1 MRIHTSHSKKPNS
14 QALPQPQNT
23 SSPQSMVIS
32 PLQAKSNEE
41 GLAEWKAQQ
50 EKWARLGSPW
60 MNKVPNPSGDLAQPW
75 IQQKLPIKASNN
87 WYQQGAE
94 RLTVQRLPLIQL
106 QPIHSPHGNR
116 TGIPERL
123 KAGLEHLSGMDLSQV
138 QVHRNSAKPAQ
149 VNALAYAQ
157 GTNIHLGPGQ
167 ETHLPHEGWHVVQQ
181 MQGRVRP
188 TTTVNGYGVNNHQ
201 HLEYEADIMGQKA
214 AQMRTQSIIQQA
226 ALSVDPAYPRKSTD
240 YATSNLSGIPI
251 QCFSK
256 SDLKNGLGSEFR
268 EKHVANVNFPSLD
281 SRDKQE
287 NVIESVYY
295 NRPRD
300 DRKPMNTVFFASPE
314 SIEQD
319 LRSNI
324 NGDDV
329 DYNTEY
335 TTQNTYPAITV
346 LRVFQEKKD
355 KYARAQIQHGQAK
368 PCVKVNK
375 GDGTPSFNHLQK
387 TEPRQLGN
395 TIDLLEE

>member
-14 QALPQPQNT
+14 QALPQPQKA
-23 SSPQSMVIS
+23 SSPQSMVMS

-41 GLAEWKAQQ
+41 GLAEWEAQR

-60 MNKVPNPSGDLAQPW
+60 MHKVPNPSGDLAQPW
-75 IQQKLPIKASNN
+75 IQQKLPIKAPHHTS
-87 WYQQGAE
+87 QQGAE
-94 RLTVQRLPLIQL
+94 SVIAQRFPLIQRQL
-106 QPIHSPHGNR
+106 TTSPCGNR

-123 KAGLEHLSGMDLSQV
+123 KSGLEHLSGMDLSQV
-138 QVHRNSAKPAQ
+138 KVHHNSAKPAQ

-157 GTNIHLGPGQ
+157 GTDIHLGPGQ
-167 ETHLPHEGWHVVQQ
+167 ETYLPHEGWHVVQQ

-188 TTTVNGYGVNNHQ
+188 TTTVNGYCVNNHQ
-201 HLEYEADIMGQKA
+201 HLEHEADMMGQKA
-214 AQMRTQSIIQQA
+214 AQMRTKSIIQQA
-226 ALSVDPAYPRKSTD
+226 ALSVSRRSTD
-240 YATSNLSGIPI
+240 YANSSVSGIPI
-251 QCFSK
+251 QCFAK
-256 SDLKNGLGSEFR
+256 SDLKNGLGSEFL
-268 EKHVANVNFPSLD
+268 EKHVANVNPPSLD
-281 SRDKQE
+281 SREAQE

-300 DRKPMNTVFFASPE
+300 DRKSMNTVFFESPGI
-314 SIEQD
+314 IEQD

-324 NGDDV
+324 NGDEV

-346 LRVFQEKKD
+346 LRVFQEKED
-355 KYARAQIQHGQAK
+355 KYARAQIQHGRAK

-387 TEPRQLGN
+387 TEPRKLEN